1 MRTRSDRIVTSD
13 RRPTPGHVVHGNDD
27 ALAGIRCK
35 IDALQT
41 RCGILLWDV
50 LDGARSRFALCRR
63 LSRTRWMPTRRAGD
77 SRYFVTTRS
86 TAAARSACPA
96 ALGWMPQPPLVS
108 RVNSPAAQLS
118 PPNRR
123 AAD

>member
-1 MRTRSDRIVTSD
+1 MGTRSDRVVTSD
-13 RRPTPGHVVHGNDD
+13 RWPTPGHVVHANDD
-27 ALAGIRCK
+27 PLVGIHCK

-41 RCGILLWDV
+41 RCGIPLWDV
-50 LDGARSRFALCRR
+50 LEKARSRFALRR
-63 LSRTRWMPTRRAGD
+63 RSSRARWMPTRRPRG

-86 TAAARSACPA
+86 TAAARSAWPA
-96 ALGWMPQPPLVS
+96 ALGWIPQPPLVS